1 MELSIPVLGKVSI
14 EPAILGSWGFQLDY
28 LSRPVRLDFNVQ
40 GDTLNQKSVDAVASF
55 VADLAAFDE
64 RARRAIDSEQE
75 QGGEYAVQEYIDHH
89 LEQFTKP
96 QLLQCLGTE
105 DAASVSPALFL
116 SKLRLHRIGLYPED
130 SDEPAIFDYTI
141 DREMTDY
148 LIVVHFDL
156 QGKAFAVEM
165 ES

>member
-1 MELSIPVLGKVSI
+1 MELSIPVLGKVNV
-14 EPAILGSWGFQLDY
+14 EPAILGCWEFQLHY
-28 LSRPVRLDFNVQ
+28 LNRPVRLDFTVP
-40 GDTLNQKSVDAVASF
+40 GEILSQKSVDMVASF

-64 RARRAIDSEQE
+64 RARRAISSEQE
-75 QGGEYAVQEYIDHH
+75 QGGEYTVQEYIDHH

-96 QLLQCLGTE
+96 QLLQCLGTG
-105 DAASVSPALFL
+105 DAATVSPALFL

-130 SDEPAIFDYTI
+130 PEEPAIFDYTI

-148 LIVVHFDL
+148 LIVVRFNL
-156 QGKAFAVEM
+156 QGKALAVDM